1 MEYNKNLKKGL
12 DKFYKSESKNIIYL
26 CKNCS
31 SSILINKINYDI
43 NRFKIFMEC
52 HCLCLRRKNITIK
65 DYIDNFEEEENI
77 DEINNDQITIVNSL
91 KCYLHKTEFSYFCI
105 DCEMDLC
112 LNCIGEIHPNHTLI
126 TFDYAHI
133 ENRIKEIKD
142 LIDLNNKVDKNTIKE
157 KIKKSDFK
165 IKEID
170 NHSKK
175 ELVNLFE
182 KLGVFY
188 SYYPCNNILK
198 SIENIYNFCLN
209 IKDFITE
216 SNPDDPIDLAKEK
229 KIRFPRDLKN
239 ISENDKIT
247 SIIMIDKGI
256 ANLNGLKSYYDLSKL
271 EIIRIQ
277 KDNIMDLSVLLNFD
291 NLDNLKILD
300 FEENKLTEEN
310 SEVFSTLKAPNLE
323 FLDLFGNNFTT
334 FATLKYLN
342 RFKKLTKFFFGNNL
356 INDKNCEE
364 EYDCSNINE
373 MGLSIGV
380 FSEESIKRLSK
391 FKLDNLSILYLNG
404 NNIRSLEFLKDVR
417 CDKLEEIW
425 LMNNYIEDFSQLVKF
440 KNLKII
446 NLKDNKIK
454 DISKLDEFVKE
465 FTELKRIIIS
475 KNKIDTKDEKNIKII
490 ENIRNRNIQID
501 IL

>member
-112 LNCIGEIHPNHTLI
+112 LNCIGEIHPNH
-126 TFDYAHI
+126 
-133 ENRIKEIKD
+133 
-142 LIDLNNKVDKNTIKE
+142 
-157 KIKKSDFK
+157 
-165 IKEID
+165 
-170 NHSKK
+170 
-175 ELVNLFE
+175 
-182 KLGVFY
+182 
-188 SYYPCNNILK
+188 NNILK

-404 NNIRSLEFLKDVR
+404 NNIRSLEFLKDVS